1 MRLIGLRKVRGNEM
15 VMAYGTKMG
24 AELKKGL
31 TKKKR
36 RKPTK
41 NKVRKSAK
49 KR

>member
-1 MRLIGLRKVRGNEM
+1 M

-24 AELKKGL
+24 AELKRGL

-36 RKPTK
+36 KVSKKSNRKR
-41 NKVRKSAK
+41 NCKSP